1 MGRNDSS
8 DLFLRACWRQ
18 PVERTPVWFMRQ
30 AGRYMKEYRELRARY
45 SLLELCQTPELA
57 AQITLQPIEK
67 LGVDAAII
75 FADLLLPAQA
85 MGLKLEFAE
94 GEGPVFSNPVRTAEA
109 VRQLREVSDGELSY
123 VAEAIRIVCR
133 ELNGK
138 VPLIGFSGAPF
149 TVASYMV
156 EGGSSRNFIRTKQMM
171 YQHPELWRELLQ
183 KLVKVLSEFLRSQ
196 VVAGAKAVQIFD
208 SWVGCLCPE
217 DYRTYVL
224 PYSRELLANAAS
236 TGVPVIHFGTSTATL
251 LELMCQAGGSVIGV
265 DWRIELT
272 DAWQRVGHNVAVQG
286 NLDPVVLLGPQQK
299 IRERVEH
306 ILRSVQGQPG
316 HIFNLGH
323 GVLPETPVENIQSVV
338 EMVRQFSAKRPKA
351 KSLTSRI

>member
-1 MGRNDSS
+1 MGQNDSS
-8 DLFLRACWRQ
+8 DLFLRACRRQ

-85 MGLKLEFAE
+85 MGLQLEFAT
-94 GEGPVFSNPVRTAEA
+94 GEGPVLSNPVRTAEA

-138 VPLIGFSGAPF
+138 VPLIGFCGAPF

-156 EGGSSRNFIRTKQMM
+156 EGGASRNFVRTKTMM
-171 YQHPELWRELLQ
+171 YQHPELWRELMQ
-183 KLVKVLSEFLRSQ
+183 KLVKVLSEFLKGQ

-224 PYSRELLANAAS
+224 PYSRELIANVAS
-236 TGVPVIHFGTSTATL
+236 TGVPVIHFGTGTATL
-251 LELMCQAGGSVIGV
+251 LELMRQAGGSVIGV
-265 DWRIELT
+265 DWRIELA
-272 DAWQRVGHNVAVQG
+272 DSWQRVGHDVAVQG

-299 IRERVEH
+299 IRECVER
-306 ILRSVQGQPG
+306 ILRSVNGQPG

-323 GVLPETPVENIQSVV
+323 GILPETPVENVQLVV
-338 EMVRQFSAKRPKA
+338 EIVQQFSANTPKMKR
-351 KSLTSRI
+351 LNSRI